1 MDEDDLRLLRERINH
16 YRKVADQSTD
26 PMTQILLA
34 DMIAMFEE
42 IEESERL
49 SRALPSSHATHD

>member
-1 MDEDDLRLLRERINH
+1 MDEDDLRLLRERISH

-34 DMIAMFEE
+34 DMIAKFEE
-42 IEESERL
+42 IEQLERL
-49 SRALPSSHATHD
+49 RPLQRH

>member
-1 MDEDDLRLLRERINH
+1 MDEDDLRMLRERIRQ
-16 YRKVADQSTD
+16 YRKVADQSSD

-42 IEESERL
+42 IEELERMKPL
-49 SRALPSSHATHD
+49 QRY